1 MTSTTVSFRQK
12 RWKMIQ
18 NDCEDLFVVPLSR
31 CYSYICEYQITKK
44 NLPPK
49 KVARIDN
56 DVDMNA
62 NISNSPR
69 RYSNMDVNETCH
81 YYLQV
86 CHDMPKPKWWHQEER
101 VLEDENGIQ
110 FELGY
115 CSKMIGKVARST
127 ILSNAAVR
135 NDEIQTTTTMHGISS
150 DVHWVASRRDCKII
164 VDSYRRAPVQI
175 RS

>member
-1 MTSTTVSFRQK
+1 LTADAILTFANTK
-12 RWKMIQ
+12 
-18 NDCEDLFVVPLSR
+18 
-31 CYSYICEYQITKK
+31 ITKK

-86 CHDMPKPKWWHQEER
+86 CHDMPKPKWWHPEGREFWR
-101 VLEDENGIQ
+101 TEI
-110 FELGY
+110 EL
-115 CSKMIGKVARST
+115 
-127 ILSNAAVR
+127 N
-135 NDEIQTTTTMHGISS
+135 S
-150 DVHWVASRRDCKII
+150 DLDI
-164 VDSYRRAPVQI
+164 VQR
-175 RS
+175 